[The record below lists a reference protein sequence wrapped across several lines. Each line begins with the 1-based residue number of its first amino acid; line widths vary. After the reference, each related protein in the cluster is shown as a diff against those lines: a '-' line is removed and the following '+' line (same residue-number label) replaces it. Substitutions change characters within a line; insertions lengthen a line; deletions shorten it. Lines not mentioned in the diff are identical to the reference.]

1 LRSDIDQK
9 APIFAASPEP
19 IEGAPRGDADEAGLL
34 VYMRDG
40 GGWHMAVWCK
50 DEARL
55 LVCTRDHMAVW
66 CEDSWR
72 SKLDLKTIL
81 FPSHWMP
88 NPPDVEYAD

>member
-1 LRSDIDQK
+1 LRSDIAQK

-19 IEGAPRGDADEAGLL
+19 IEGAPRADADEVGLL
-34 VYMRDG
+34 VYMREG
-40 GGWHMAVWCK
+40 GGWHMAIWCG
-50 DEARL
+50 
-55 LVCTRDHMAVW
+55 
-66 CEDSWR
+66 DSWR